1 MGSSNSMSFYEQNI
15 ENIEEVERIVEVAK
29 NNIDEFKNSLDELS
43 SEEIEENI
51 SPASRSEFN
60 QSITK
65 IYSNLANLTKLI
77 NELKEYQNTDDI
89 FEELSDL
96 LYSLDIETGDLIHSS
111 TDIYKIVEINKLI
124 EKNIRFLNSKLLPIR
139 ASNEQSEKLI
149 EETLEPKIKEIEEK
163 IKDFDSLRLALEHRE
178 TSLIY
183 LELHDKYKREF
194 DKNNKNFFNTLM
206 TGVVVTLV
214 SAFFID
220 YAFSQIIVNEINFW
234 FLIITIKILIVTIT
248 ITLCTLFLRRA
259 SHAKKLYEQAY
270 QTHVEINAFPIH
282 VRSLKDEDKHELIKE
297 LALKYFGKELDQSQN
312 DKIGDLMQDQLAAGT
327 ELIKASAE
335 LVKSVKPSSG
345 NVDSGNDAVK

>member
-1 MGSSNSMSFYEQNI
+1 MSFYEQNI

-51 SPASRSEFN
+51 SPASLNEFN

-111 TDIYKIVEINKLI
+111 TDIYKIIEINKLI

-183 LELHDKYKREF
+183 LELHDKYNEEYKS
-194 DKNNKNFFNTLM
+194 NNLYFYSVL
-206 TGVVVTLV
+206 GL
-214 SAFFID
+214 SALFT
-220 YAFSQIIVNEINFW
+220 IIS
-234 FLIITIKILIVTIT
+234 ILISASFTPIDWIVFVSSKVLILAVG

-259 SHAKKLYEQAY
+259 AHAKKLKEQAY

-282 VRSLKDEDKHELIKE
+282 VRSLKEEDKHELIKE
-297 LALKYFGKELDQSQN
+297 LALKYFGKELDQTQN

-335 LVKSVKPSSG
+335 LVKSVKAESS
-345 NVDSGNDAVK
+345 K